1 MDDNCWCLTLH
12 ISYNIMYYHNI
23 IRLMFHS
30 GFSFAYFGSRWPFAR
45 LKTTIIRFSTSGN
58 EAQTPVRN
66 IKKTRKFVKPTFACF
81 REIKHPRNIRC
92 IRYNN
97 VHERVIASICV
108 ASIMILC
115 SYCLVYII
123 RYISLDILSV
133 FPPMKHSSE
142 ALRTSTNVISSISST
157 GEVEFLI
164 YCVCN

>member
-1 MDDNCWCLTLH
+1 MDDNYWCLTLH
-12 ISYNIMYYHNI
+12 ISYNIMYYHLH
-23 IRLMFHS
+23 LMFHS
-30 GFSFAYFGSRWPFAR
+30 GFSFAYFVSRWPFAR

-58 EAQTPVRN
+58 TAQTPVRN
-66 IKKTRKFVKPTFACF
+66 IFKKTRKFVKPTFACF
-81 REIKHPRNIRC
+81 REIKHPRNKM
-92 IRYNN
+92 YTVY

-108 ASIMILC
+108 ASMMILC
-115 SYCLVYII
+115 SYCLFYII

-133 FPPMKHSSE
+133 LPPMTHSSE